1 MSRPTPSPKPDDD
14 TIVVLCLDIE
24 RSPIPAAEGTMG
36 RTCTSCGTGVWLSPA
51 TAAAL
56 AGRKFELRCPECLPP
71 PDDDDELMAPTA
83 GQIAEIRRAAGPE
96 GEAALKRL
104 SESAEERARALEE
117 ILRMTRGLGRP

>member
-1 MSRPTPSPKPDDD
+1 MTRPPEPDDD
-14 TIVVLCLDIE
+14 TIVVLCLDIA

-36 RTCTSCGTGVWLSPA
+36 RTCASCGTGVWLSPA

-71 PDDDDELMAPTA
+71 PDEDDEVMAPTD
-83 GQIAEIRRAAGPE
+83 GQIAEIRRAVGPE

-104 SESAEERARALEE
+104 AESAEERARALED
-117 ILRMTRGLGRP
+117 ILRVARGLERP

>member
-1 MSRPTPSPKPDDD
+1 MTRPPEPDDD

-36 RTCTSCGTGVWLSPA
+36 RTCASCGTGVWLSPA

-71 PDDDDELMAPTA
+71 PDEDDEVMAPTD
-83 GQIAEIRRAAGPE
+83 GQIAEIRRAVGPE

-104 SESAEERARALEE
+104 AESAEERARALED
-117 ILRMTRGLGRP
+117 ILRVARGLERP